1 MYEKDPRKAFER
13 KLRSL
18 GEENENIVSISCDS
32 AKGAGMSSFAKE
44 FPNRH
49 FEVGISE
56 QTAIS
61 MSAGLAEVGYI
72 PVIAAITPFLT
83 MRAYEQVRNDIGY
96 AKMNVKIFGSGAGLA
111 YSTLGS
117 SHAVTEDIAV
127 MSTIPNLTILN
138 PGDGDE
144 VEAAMELSVSH
155 EGPVYIRVPR
165 QAQKQIFAKP
175 IKYAMGKSNTVKEGD
190 EVLIL
195 ATGTMVN
202 VAKDAAEILEKNG
215 LSTAVEAF
223 LTVKPL
229 DEKALINLC
238 SDYSLVF
245 TLEEHSIHGGFGSLV
260 SEILMKH
267 KANQFVEIIGIESNE
282 ISGPYL
288 ELLDAHGLSPAKVAT
303 RIKNAMKG
311 IQNTLKT
318 KVI

>member
-1 MYEKDPRKAFER
+1 MFEKDPRKAFER
-13 KLRSL
+13 KLKSL
-18 GEENENIVSISCDS
+18 GEENEKIVSVSCDS
-32 AKGAGMSSFAKE
+32 AKGAGMSSFANA

-49 FEVGISE
+49 FEIGISE

-61 MSAGLAEVGYI
+61 MSAGLAEVGFI
-72 PVIAAITPFLT
+72 PMIAAITPFLT

-155 EGPVYIRVPR
+155 NGPVYIRVPR
-165 QAQKQIFAKP
+165 QAQKQIFSEP
-175 IKYAMGKSNTVKEGD
+175 ITYEIGKSNTVRAGED
-190 EVLIL
+190 VLIL

-202 VAKDAAEILEKNG
+202 KAIGAADILEKNG
-215 LSTAVEAF
+215 LSTAVESF

-229 DEKALINLC
+229 NEKALLKLC
-238 SDYSLVF
+238 SQYDIVF

-260 SEILMKH
+260 SEIMMKH
-267 KANQFVEIIGIESNE
+267 KANQFVEVIGIESNE
-282 ISGPYL
+282 ISGPYE
-288 ELLDAHGLSPAKVAT
+288 ELLDAHGLSSAKVAR
-303 RIKNAMKG
+303 RIEKTMDG
-311 IQNTLKT
+311 IQS
-318 KVI
+318 KVKSKAI